1 MSYQSIVLIGGD
13 ASLGAASEVLS
24 GVVEVFSGVLEV
36 LSGVVE
42 VLTKAC
48 CIWRHLHVMF
58 NWSELGVKTRPFVV
72 ACFGCLSELNIK
84 HSKVTPV

>member
-48 CIWRHLHVMF
+48 CI
-58 NWSELGVKTRPFVV
+58 
-72 ACFGCLSELNIK
+72 
-84 HSKVTPV
+84 